1 MAFMGFSKWVDLR
14 EQAPAPVAAPGSVQA
29 GRKDDVAQTDTK
41 IKRTIAGNLN
51 KPEKMRKS
59 ALQNLAMQMA
69 NDPNAKPEDIKK
81 VADAMGSNENKP
93 GQPQK

>member
-1 MAFMGFSKWVDLR
+1 MRFSKWVELR
-14 EQAPAPVAAPGSVQA
+14 EQSPVAPVAGAVAP
-29 GRKDDVAQTDTK
+29 GRKDDVAQTDMK
-41 IKRTIAGNLN
+41 IKKTIAGNLN
-51 KPEKMRKS
+51 KPDKMRKA

-69 NDPNAKPEDIKK
+69 NDPNAKPDDIKK

>member
-14 EQAPAPVAAPGSVQA
+14 EQAPAQSGGAVSP
-29 GRKDDVAQTDTK
+29 GRKDDVAQTDMK
-41 IKRTIAGNLN
+41 IKKTIAGNLN
-51 KPEKMRKS
+51 KPDRARKA
-59 ALQNLAMQMA
+59 ALQNLAMQMS

-81 VADAMGSNENKP
+81 VADAMGSDENKP